1 MLGWAGYLDELS
13 SWAAGGSLEFSVE
26 IQHSSR
32 WPGPIRWSALSGAQQ
47 ARSRRLMSI
56 LKAAFHDNPR
66 CVALVNAFSEGV
78 ALHGVGSSDRVTV
91 AVNQQANGFEL
102 LRQLTLE
109 FFSEVKIRSALT
121 KDADCR
127 EILCPGG
134 NKHGRVPWLVILS
147 EELIMK
153 PQGSQGC

>member
-1 MLGWAGYLDELS
+1 MRVL
-13 SWAAGGSLEFSVE
+13 
-26 IQHSSR
+26 
-32 WPGPIRWSALSGAQQ
+32 
-47 ARSRRLMSI
+47 
-56 LKAAFHDNPR
+56 
-66 CVALVNAFSEGV
+66 

-109 FFSEVKIRSALT
+109 FSLSVKIRSALT

-134 NKHGRVPWLVILS
+134 DTDIAEFFG
-147 EELIMK
+147 
-153 PQGSQGC
+153 

>member
-1 MLGWAGYLDELS
+1 MGTWKSREEEVLGWAGYLDELL

-32 WPGPIRWSALSGAQQ
+32 WPGPIRWTALSAAQQ

-78 ALHGVGSSDRVTV
+78 ALHGVGSSDRMTV

-109 FFSEVKIRSALT
+109 FL
-121 KDADCR
+121 
-127 EILCPGG
+127 
-134 NKHGRVPWLVILS
+134 
-147 EELIMK
+147 
-153 PQGSQGC
+153 